1 MSFAAFP
8 TLAHIPTIAARLDSA
23 IADPTTAP
31 DPHTLLRDLFAVA
44 DTYTEI
50 KPPSDSMMEIML
62 EEIDYIACNLRNGVL
77 DNVSFFDLPAF
88 VLAQVAELHFY
99 CKRVESLRIGT
110 A

>member
-1 MSFAAFP
+1 MSFAAFS
-8 TLAHIPTIAARLDSA
+8 TLAHMPTVTARLDSA
-23 IADPTTAP
+23 IADPMTAT
-31 DPHTLLRDLFAVA
+31 DTDTLLADLFAVA

-50 KPPSDSMMEIML
+50 KPLSDSVEIML
-62 EEIDYIACNLRNGVL
+62 EEIDYIACNLRANGL
-77 DNVSFFDLPAF
+77 DHVSFFDLPAF

>member
-1 MSFAAFP
+1 MSFADFP
-8 TLAHIPTIAARLDSA
+8 TLAHMPIIATRLDSA
-23 IADPTTAP
+23 IIDPTTAT
-31 DPHTLLRDLFAVA
+31 DADALLRDLFAVA

-50 KPPSDSMMEIML
+50 KPLSDSVEIML

-77 DNVSFFDLPAF
+77 DDVSFFDLPAF

-99 CKRVESLRIGT
+99 CKRVESLRIGM

>member
-8 TLAHIPTIAARLDSA
+8 TLAHMPTVTARLDSA
-23 IADPTTAP
+23 IAAPNAAFDPNA
-31 DPHTLLRDLFAVA
+31 LLRDLFAVA

-62 EEIDYIACNLRNGVL
+62 EEIDYIACNLRANGL
-77 DNVSFFDLPAF
+77 DHVSFFDLPAF

>member
-23 IADPTTAP
+23 IADPTTAA

-50 KPPSDSMMEIML
+50 KPPSDSVEIML

-77 DNVSFFDLPAF
+77 DDVSFFDLPAF
-88 VLAQVAELHFY
+88 VLAQIAELHFY
-99 CKRVESLRIGT
+99 CRRVESLRIGT

>member
-1 MSFAAFP
+1 MSFAALS
-8 TLAHIPTIAARLDSA
+8 TLAHMPTVTARLDSA
-23 IADPTTAP
+23 IADPNAAF
-31 DPHTLLRDLFAVA
+31 DPNALLRDLFAVA

-50 KPPSDSMMEIML
+50 KPPSDSVEIML
-62 EEIDYIACNLRNGVL
+62 EEIDYLTCHLRGGGL

-99 CKRVESLRIGT
+99 CKRVETLRTGT

>member
-1 MSFAAFP
+1 MSFAALP

-23 IADPTTAP
+23 IADPMTAT
-31 DPHTLLRDLFAVA
+31 DTDTLLADLFAVA

-50 KPPSDSMMEIML
+50 KPLSDSVEIML
-62 EEIDYIACNLRNGVL
+62 EEIDYIACNLRANGL
-77 DNVSFFDLPAF
+77 DHVSFFDLPAF